1 MSSGTLVLDSE
12 ALSKLSRRH
21 RDMTVWLDVARTLDL
36 LVVTS
41 AATLVEARD
50 PKLSQA
56 AFDHAVSLT
65 KVRPVTE
72 EIARAASK
80 LLAAEGL
87 HGHKYPIDAMLAA
100 TAHLEHGDVTVV
112 TSDVEDLRQLCHAR
126 IAVEQV

>member
-1 MSSGTLVLDSE
+1 MSGTLVLDSE

-50 PKLSQA
+50 PKVPQA

-65 KVRPVTE
+65 KVRPITE
-72 EIARAASK
+72 EIARAATK
-80 LLAAEGL
+80 LLVSEGL
-87 HGHKYPIDAMLAA
+87 HGHKCAIDAMLAA

-112 TSDVEDLRQLCHAR
+112 TSDLDDLRRLCHPR
-126 IAVEQV
+126 VAVELI

>member
-1 MSSGTLVLDSE
+1 MSGTLVLDSE

-50 PKLSQA
+50 PKVPQA
-56 AFDHAVSLT
+56 AFDHAVSLV
-65 KVRPVTE
+65 KVRPITE
-72 EIARAASK
+72 EVARAASK
-80 LLAAEGL
+80 LLAVEGL
-87 HGHKYPIDAMLAA
+87 HGHKYAVDAMLAA

-112 TSDVEDLRQLCHAR
+112 TCGTDDLRRLCKPR
-126 IAVEQV
+126 IAVEPV

>member
-1 MSSGTLVLDSE
+1 MSGTLVLDSE

-50 PKLSQA
+50 PKVPQA
-56 AFDHAVSLT
+56 AFDHAVSLA

-80 LLAAEGL
+80 LLTAEGL
-87 HGHKYPIDAMLAA
+87 HGHKYAIDAMLAA
-100 TAHLEHGDVTVV
+100 TAHAEHGDVTVV
-112 TSDVEDLRQLCHAR
+112 TSDVDDLRRLCHRR
-126 IAVEQV
+126 IAVEPV

>member
-1 MSSGTLVLDSE
+1 
-12 ALSKLSRRH
+12 
-21 RDMTVWLDVARTLDL
+21 MTVWLDVARTLDL

-50 PKLSQA
+50 PKLPQA

-65 KVRPVTE
+65 KVRPVTG

-80 LLAAEGL
+80 LLAAGGL
-87 HGHKYPIDAMLAA
+87 HGHKYAIDAMLAA

>member
-1 MSSGTLVLDSE
+1 VSGTLVLDSE

-21 RDMTVWLDVARTLDL
+21 RAMTVWLDVARTLDL

-50 PKLSQA
+50 PKVPQA

-65 KVRPVTE
+65 KVRAVTDD
-72 EIARAASK
+72 IARAASK
-80 LLAAEGL
+80 LLMTEGL
-87 HGHKYPIDAMLAA
+87 HGHKYAIDAMLAA

-112 TSDVEDLRQLCHAR
+112 TSDLDDLRRLCHAR
-126 IAVEQV
+126 VAVEQI

>member
-1 MSSGTLVLDSE
+1 VSGTLVLDSE

-50 PKLSQA
+50 PKLPQA

-65 KVRPVTE
+65 KVRSVTE
-72 EIARAASK
+72 EIARAATK

-87 HGHKYPIDAMLAA
+87 HGHKHAIDAILAA
-100 TAHLEHGDVTVV
+100 TAHLEHGNVTVV
-112 TSDVEDLRQLCHAR
+112 TSDAEDLRQLCHAR

>member
-1 MSSGTLVLDSE
+1 MSGTLVLDSE

-21 RDMTVWLDVARTLDL
+21 RDMTAWLDVARNLDL

-50 PKLSQA
+50 PKVPQA
-56 AFDHAVSLT
+56 AFDHAVSLA

-80 LLAAEGL
+80 LLAIEGL
-87 HGHKYPIDAMLAA
+87 HGHKYAVDAVLAA
-100 TAHLEHGDVTVV
+100 TAHLERGDVTVV
-112 TSDVEDLRQLCHAR
+112 TSETDDLRRLCHSR
-126 IAVEQV
+126 VAVEPI

>member
-1 MSSGTLVLDSE
+1 MSGALVLDSE

-50 PKLSQA
+50 PEVPQA
-56 AFDHAVSLT
+56 AFDHAVSLA

-80 LLAAEGL
+80 LLAVEGL
-87 HGHKYPIDAMLAA
+87 HGHKYAIDAMLAA
-100 TAHLEHGDVTVV
+100 TAHLEHGDVTIV
-112 TSDVEDLRQLCHAR
+112 TSDPEDLYRLCHR
-126 IAVEQV
+126 HIAVEPI

>member
-1 MSSGTLVLDSE
+1 MSGTLVLDGE
-12 ALSKLSRRH
+12 ALSRLSRRH

-50 PKLSQA
+50 PKVPQA

-80 LLAAEGL
+80 LLVSAGL
-87 HGHKYPIDAMLAA
+87 HGHKYAIDAMLAG

-112 TSDVEDLRQLCHAR
+112 TSNLGDWRRLCHPR
-126 IAVEQV
+126 VAVELI

>member
-1 MSSGTLVLDSE
+1 MSGTLVLDSE

-50 PKLSQA
+50 PEVPQT
-56 AFDHAVSLT
+56 AFDHAVSLA

-72 EIARAASK
+72 EIARGASR

-87 HGHKYPIDAMLAA
+87 PGHKYAIDAMLAA
-100 TAHLEHGDVTVV
+100 TAHAEHGDVTVV
-112 TSDVEDLRQLCHAR
+112 TGDVDDLRRLCHR
-126 IAVEQV
+126 RVAVEPI

>member
-1 MSSGTLVLDSE
+1 MSGTLVLDSE

-21 RDMTVWLDVARTLDL
+21 RDMTVRLDVARTLDL

-50 PKLSQA
+50 PKVPQA
-56 AFDHAVSLT
+56 AFDHAVSLV
-65 KVRPVTE
+65 KVRPITE
-72 EIARAASK
+72 EVARAASK

-87 HGHKYPIDAMLAA
+87 HGHKYAIDAMLAA

-112 TSDVEDLRQLCHAR
+112 ARDTDDLRRLCQVR
-126 IAVEQV
+126 ISVEPI

>member
-1 MSSGTLVLDSE
+1 MSGTPVLDSE

-41 AATLVEARD
+41 AAALVEARD
-50 PKLSQA
+50 PEVPQT
-56 AFDHAVSLT
+56 AFDHAASPA

-72 EIARAASK
+72 EIARGASR

-87 HGHKYPIDAMLAA
+87 HGHKYAIDATAA
-100 TAHLEHGDVTVV
+100 EMALRQPGPVAVL
-112 TSDVEDLRQLCHAR
+112 TSDVDDMAKLCGDR
-126 IAVEQV
+126 VRLIAI

>member
-1 MSSGTLVLDSE
+1 MSGTLVLDSE

-50 PKLSQA
+50 PELSQA

-87 HGHKYPIDAMLAA
+87 HGHKYAIDAMLAA

>member
-1 MSSGTLVLDSE
+1 VSGTLVLDSE

-21 RDMTVWLDVARTLDL
+21 RDMTLWLEVARTLDL

-50 PKLSQA
+50 PKLPQA

-72 EIARAASK
+72 EIARTASK
-80 LLAAEGL
+80 LLVAEGL
-87 HGHKYPIDAMLAA
+87 HGHKYAIDAMLAA

>member
-1 MSSGTLVLDSE
+1 MSGTLVLDSE

-50 PKLSQA
+50 PKLPQA

-72 EIARAASK
+72 EIARTASK
-80 LLAAEGL
+80 LLAAEGF
-87 HGHKYPIDAMLAA
+87 HGHKYAIDAMLAA
-100 TAHLEHGDVTVV
+100 TAHLERGDVTVV

>member
-1 MSSGTLVLDSE
+1 MSGTLVLDSE

-21 RDMTVWLDVARTLDL
+21 RDTTVWLDVARTLDL
-36 LVVTS
+36 LLVTS

-50 PKLSQA
+50 PKVPQA

-72 EIARAASK
+72 EIARAAGK

-87 HGHKYPIDAMLAA
+87 HGDKYAVDAMLAA

-112 TSDVEDLRQLCHAR
+112 TSDLDDLRRLCHPR
-126 IAVEQV
+126 VAVEEI

>member
-1 MSSGTLVLDSE
+1 MSGTLVLDSE

-36 LVVTS
+36 LIVTS

-50 PKLSQA
+50 PKVPQA

-65 KVRPVTE
+65 KVRPITE
-72 EIARAASK
+72 EIARAAGK
-80 LLAAEGL
+80 LLVSEGL
-87 HGHKYPIDAMLAA
+87 HGHKYAIDAMLAA

-112 TSDVEDLRQLCHAR
+112 TSDLDDLRQLCHPR
-126 IAVEQV
+126 VAVELI

>member
-1 MSSGTLVLDSE
+1 VSGTLVLDSE

-72 EIARAASK
+72 EIARTASK

-87 HGHKYPIDAMLAA
+87 HGHKYAIDAMLAA

-112 TSDVEDLRQLCHAR
+112 TSDVENLRQLCHAR

>member
-1 MSSGTLVLDSE
+1 MSGTIVLDSE

-50 PKLSQA
+50 PKLPQA
-56 AFDHAVSLT
+56 AFDHAVSLA

-72 EIARAASK
+72 EIARTASK

-87 HGHKYPIDAMLAA
+87 HGHKYAIDAMLAA

-112 TSDVEDLRQLCHAR
+112 TSDVEDLRQLCHSR
-126 IAVEQV
+126 IAVEQF

>member
-1 MSSGTLVLDSE
+1 MSGTLVLDSE

-50 PKLSQA
+50 PKVPQA
-56 AFDHAVSLT
+56 AFDHALSLA

-80 LLAAEGL
+80 LLTAEGL
-87 HGHKYPIDAMLAA
+87 HGHKYAIDAMLTA
-100 TAHLEHGDVTVV
+100 TAHAEHGDVTVV
-112 TSDVEDLRQLCHAR
+112 TSDVDDLRRLCHRR
-126 IAVEQV
+126 IAVEPI